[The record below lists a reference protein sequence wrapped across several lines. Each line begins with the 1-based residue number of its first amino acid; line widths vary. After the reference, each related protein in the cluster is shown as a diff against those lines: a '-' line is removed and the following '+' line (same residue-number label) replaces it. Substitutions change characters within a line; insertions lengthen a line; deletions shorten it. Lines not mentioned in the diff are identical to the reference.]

1 MLSIFLNRIAYLALV
16 PGLLAAA
23 VTVIGAQA
31 HWTAEW
37 VRWCV
42 TWWWFVLVAGVCAFI
57 AIRAVAW
64 LLRKVASA

>member
-1 MLSIFLNRIAYLALV
+1 MLSILLNRVAYLALV

-23 VTVIGAQA
+23 VTVIGTHA

-37 VRWCV
+37 VRWFV
-42 TWWWFVLVAGVCAFI
+42 TWWWFVLVMGVSVFI